1 MGTSEFSLD
10 RIPSTDRQADDIPDG
25 NALACNS
32 PGNDSEAFG
41 ISNNEGNEEFQPV
54 DDDTM
59 GSELED
65 CIEEVDEV
73 DEDNAD
79 SEDDS
84 PMARLLSA
92 LLEEEDDISDTYSGS
107 LSHLPF
113 AWYSN

>member
-10 RIPSTDRQADDIPDG
+10 RIPSTDRQADDLPDG

-59 GSELED
+59 GSEED

-73 DEDNAD
+73 DEDIAD